1 MPVGSLVRRPTRNLV
16 ILVRAV
22 WKFAKARAFLR
33 DLAADI
39 DERFDAVHFNHIGL
53 WLVAAYLRSRT
64 HKAFVMHIRTRPEP
78 NAFTRF
84 QSRLVSRVCDHLVF
98 ITENEEKHFRSLGGA
113 APGTVVFNVTAPVH
127 GPLPPVEGILA
138 DRFRVACLSN
148 FSWDRGVDRLAD
160 IADVL
165 AAEGRSDIVFVVAGN
180 MELAGAGPLPGRLG
194 KLKRQG
200 LTFPDFIRERGLE
213 GMFVFLG
220 HISDPE
226 RVYVSCDIVIKPSR
240 EEAGPWGR
248 DIIEGMSHGKPVIT
262 VGTWNRFV
270 ETGVT
275 GFLQRDFDPVAMAH
289 EICRLADSPEVCRA
303 LGRNARARIADLCD
317 PECRARELQMVW
329 LRAVR
334 DHVEDNNLRAS
345 LTLSTK

>member
-1 MPVGSLVRRPTRNLV
+1 MPVESLVRRPTRNLV
-16 ILVRAV
+16 ILARAA
-22 WKFAKARAFLR
+22 WQLAKARTFLR

-39 DERFDAVHFNHIGL
+39 DGRFDVVHFNHVGL

-64 HKAFVMHIRTRPEP
+64 HKAFVMHIRTKPEP

-98 ITENEEKHFRSLGGA
+98 ITENEEKHFRSLGGT

-127 GPLPPVEGILA
+127 GPLPPVEGFLA

-165 AAEGRSDIVFVVAGN
+165 AAEGRGDIVFVVAGN

-200 LTFPDFIRERGLE
+200 LTFPDFIRELGLE

-240 EEAGPWGR
+240 EKAGPWGR
-248 DIIEGMSHGKPVIT
+248 DIIEGMSHGKPVIA

-303 LGRNARARIADLCD
+303 LGRSARARIADLCD
-317 PECRARELQMVW
+317 PERRARELQMVW

-334 DHVEDNNLRAS
+334 DHAEDNNLRTS